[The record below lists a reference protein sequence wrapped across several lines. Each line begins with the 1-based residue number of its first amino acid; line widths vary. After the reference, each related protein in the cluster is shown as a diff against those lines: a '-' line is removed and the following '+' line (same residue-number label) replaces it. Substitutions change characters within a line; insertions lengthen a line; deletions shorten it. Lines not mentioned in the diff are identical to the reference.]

1 MTITMQWMVLTPFLD
16 NAVEN
21 INELKVIAITITK
34 S

>member
-1 MTITMQWMVLTPFLD
+1 MQWMVLTPFLD